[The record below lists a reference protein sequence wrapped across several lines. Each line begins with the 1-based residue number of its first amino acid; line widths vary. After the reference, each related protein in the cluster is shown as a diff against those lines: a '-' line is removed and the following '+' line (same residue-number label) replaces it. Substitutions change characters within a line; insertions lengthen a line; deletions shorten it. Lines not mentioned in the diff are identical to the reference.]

1 VLNAVAQ
8 RQTGTAAGINNAV
21 ASVASLLA
29 VAVLGTIAISAFDR
43 SLDRHLDVMGASAE
57 VRHSVDAMRGGFVAT
72 ATPGPM
78 SEAVAQAVHGVVN
91 ESLLETFRLVVL
103 IAAGLAFAAA
113 LSAALTIRGSG
124 AEPSPLEARP
134 SPT

>member
-1 VLNAVAQ
+1 
-8 RQTGTAAGINNAV
+8 
-21 ASVASLLA
+21 
-29 VAVLGTIAISAFDR
+29 
-43 SLDRHLDVMGASAE
+43 
-57 VRHSVDAMRGGFVAT
+57 
-72 ATPGPM
+72 M

-113 LSAALTIRGSG
+113 VSAVLTIRGSG